1 MVRIPVYLRD
11 MRDAKHLVQA
21 AEKCE
26 KDVDLVC
33 GRYLVDAKS
42 ILGVFSLP
50 VFDEVELQVDEKEE
64 AALRER
70 LEQGNLLRK

>member
-70 LEQGNLLRK
+70 LEQENLLRK